1 MITTTLTGKTRYRV
15 QKKGLFSNKVF
26 LVLQVELI
34 SSGVEEREIEYA
46 EEGRVVLDWWEKNWR
61 DAKVEDL
68 LELEGMKGS

>member
-34 SSGVEEREIEYA
+34 SSGVEE
-46 EEGRVVLDWWEKNWR
+46 
-61 DAKVEDL
+61 
-68 LELEGMKGS
+68 LERC

>member
-1 MITTTLTGKTRYRV
+1 MITTTLTGKTRYLV

-46 EEGRVVLDWWEKNWR
+46 EEGRVVLDWWEKNQIGR
-61 DAKVEDL
+61 AHV
-68 LELEGMKGS
+68 